1 MSSVFISGR
10 AYESVLKL
18 LKSFSAELVLIP
30 DLPKI
35 YSRTAY
41 HADLSLCV
49 LGDTV
54 VCAPSLYEKIEKID
68 NFNIIKGEAE
78 PQEPYPYDVLYNAAV
93 VGKHIFCNLTATDRV
108 LIEVAKKNGFNL
120 INVKQGYARCSTLP
134 VTDSALITS
143 DNGICS
149 AALKSGLDV
158 LYVSNEDVLLEGYPN
173 GFIGGTGGVF
183 ENRMFFC
190 GDITQHRDFEKIKE
204 FCGKYSVEIVYTSE
218 PLRDFGSVLC

>member
-1 MSSVFISGR
+1 MNPVFISCR
-10 AYESVLKL
+10 VYDSVLKL

-35 YSRTAY
+35 DSRTAY

-68 NFNIIKGEAE
+68 NFNIIKGESE
-78 PQEPYPYDVLYNAAV
+78 PQEPYPNDVLYNAAV
-93 VGKHIFCNLTATDRV
+93 VGKHIFCNLNATDRILV
-108 LIEVAKKNGFNL
+108 DIAKKNGFSL

-134 VTDSALITS
+134 ITDSALITS
-143 DNGICS
+143 DKGIYS
-149 AALKSGLDV
+149 AAFNLGLDV
-158 LYVSNEDVLLEGYPN
+158 LLVSNEDILLEGYPN